1 MQIRTVLAKIIKG
14 EHTGQIMNIIELV
27 ILHPGREQLTVYA
40 NELTTED
47 FKLLKQEAV
56 FCVLERRHNAQL
68 EHISLIIKP
77 FAAARLKDSL

>member
-14 EHTGQIMNIIELV
+14 EHTGQIMNVIELV

-40 NELTTED
+40 NELTQED
-47 FKLLKQEAV
+47 FNLLKQESV